1 MALHIFVFVF
11 SLSSVNC
18 NDFLEKVVK
27 CISGAFSLFS
37 FFLFLFRVVSQLEWL
52 PRKSRER
59 SLFIYVIHS
68 WKVNNLIRSFPKKIT
83 AKWIQ
88 LTENLNVSLNPLF
101 HYSLVLTCPNIEF
114 PSFYKRSER
123 VCYFLYEIFSIFQ
136 ISLTLV
142 NDIR

>member
-123 VCYFLYEIFSIFQ
+123 CVISYMKYFLFSKFF
-136 ISLTLV
+136 LRL
-142 NDIR
+142 